1 MTEEIATADAEAGK
15 ISVDKTNI
23 SVTDF
28 AQRRIGELTPGT
40 EQPQEEEPQESPE
53 QETEE
58 GTEEASEELENTEE
72 SVNSEESETS
82 EEPSE
87 ESQESE
93 DVLSQLDLD
102 DMSEEDLR
110 ELADKLGSRA
120 VARFGELT
128 AKRKA
133 AEERLTQLEA
143 RLKEKPNPL
152 ETKKVEN
159 NPYGNLDTIEKLQQK
174 ATEVDQVVEWAED
187 LIFESDGYGADD
199 VVTEVEGKEWTKKDV
214 RQALLKARKAQKT
227 FLPDQLTKVQLRAEG
242 EVLKK
247 QFDTQAKQELSWLEG
262 EDNDLR
268 KQFEATIG
276 DERFK
281 KLKSVLK
288 RESPDIAA
296 QLDYWFAHATNSIYG
311 RKPVGVSKK
320 SPTLNPPKTGNPA
333 SAQSEKGM
341 GRTAK
346 ALKELDARFKETG
359 SAKDFAALRK
369 LKMSNRS

>member
-1 MTEEIATADAEAGK
+1 MTEEIATADAEAD
-15 ISVDKTNI
+15 IDSAVNTNI

-28 AQRRIGELTPGT
+28 AQRRIGQLTPKAEEST
-40 EQPQEEEPQESPE
+40 EEESQETPE
-53 QETEE
+53 QENEE
-58 GTEEASEELENTEE
+58 VEEVSEVQEESQTEEAEEAA
-72 SVNSEESETS
+72 
-82 EEPSE
+82 E

-110 ELADKLGSRA
+110 ELAEKLGSRA

-133 AEERLTQLEA
+133 AEERLMQLEA
-143 RLKEKPNPL
+143 QLQDNSNPL
-152 ETKKVEN
+152 ETKRVEN

-174 ATEVDQVVEWAED
+174 AAEVDQVVEWAEN

-199 VVTEVEGKEWTKKDV
+199 VVTTIDGKDWTKKNV
-214 RQALLKARKAQKT
+214 RQALLRARKAQKT
-227 FLPDQLTKVQLRAEG
+227 FLPDQLNKVQAQEQG
-242 EVLKK
+242 EQLTEM
-247 QFDTQAKQELSWLEG
+247 FNYQARKDLSWLDG

-268 KQFEATIG
+268 KQFEATIS
-276 DERFK
+276 DNRFK
-281 KLKSVLK
+281 KLKTLLK
-288 RESPDIAA
+288 REAPDVAA

-311 RKPVGVSKK
+311 RKPVVETKK
-320 SPTLNPPKTGNPA
+320 APTLNPPKTGNPA
-333 SAQSEKGM
+333 AAQSEKGM

-346 ALKELDARFKETG
+346 ALKELETRFKETG

-369 LKMSNRS
+369 LKMSTRS

>member
-15 ISVDKTNI
+15 ISVDKSNI

-28 AQRRIGELTPGT
+28 AQRRIGELAPGT
-40 EQPQEEEPQESPE
+40 EQPQEKEAEEVIE

-58 GTEEASEELENTEE
+58 VLEESVDTEEA
-72 SVNSEESETS
+72 ETS
-82 EEPSE
+82 EESP
-87 ESQESE
+87 ESE

-133 AEERLTQLEA
+133 AEEKLTQLEA

-174 ATEVDQVVEWAED
+174 AAEVDQVVEWAED

-214 RQALLKARKAQKT
+214 RQSLLRARKAQKT
-227 FLPDQLTKVQLRAEG
+227 FLPDQLSKVQLRAEG
-242 EVLKK
+242 EVLTK
-247 QFDTQAKQELSWLEG
+247 QFDSQAKQELSWLEG
-262 EDNDLR
+262 DDNDLR
-268 KQFEATIG
+268 KQFEATVG

-296 QLDYWFAHATNSIYG
+296 QLDYWFAHATNSIHG
-311 RKPVGVSKK
+311 RKLVGVNKK

-346 ALKELDARFKETG
+346 ALKELEARFKQTG
-359 SAKDFAALRK
+359 NARDFAALRK

>member
-15 ISVDKTNI
+15 ISVDKSNI

-28 AQRRIGELTPGT
+28 AQRRIGELAPGT
-40 EQPQEEEPQESPE
+40 EQPQDEEAEEVIE

-58 GTEEASEELENTEE
+58 VLEESVDTEEA
-72 SVNSEESETS
+72 ETS
-82 EEPSE
+82 EESP
-87 ESQESE
+87 ESE

-133 AEERLTQLEA
+133 AEEKLTQLEA

-174 ATEVDQVVEWAED
+174 AAEVDQVVEWAED

-214 RQALLKARKAQKT
+214 RQSLLRARKAQKT
-227 FLPDQLTKVQLRAEG
+227 FLPDQLSKVQLRAEG
-242 EVLKK
+242 EVLTK
-247 QFDTQAKQELSWLEG
+247 QFDSQAKQELSWLEG
-262 EDNDLR
+262 DDNDLR
-268 KQFEATIG
+268 KQFEATVG

-296 QLDYWFAHATNSIYG
+296 QLDYWFAHATNSIHG
-311 RKPVGVSKK
+311 RKLVGSTKK
-320 SPTLNPPKTGNPA
+320 APTLNPPKTGNPA

-346 ALKELDARFKETG
+346 ALKELEARFKQTG
-359 SAKDFAALRK
+359 NARDFAALRK

>member
-15 ISVDKTNI
+15 ISVDKSNI

-28 AQRRIGELTPGT
+28 AQRRIGELAPGT
-40 EQPQEEEPQESPE
+40 EQPQDEEAEEVIE

-58 GTEEASEELENTEE
+58 VLEESVDTEEA
-72 SVNSEESETS
+72 ETS
-82 EEPSE
+82 EES
-87 ESQESE
+87 SESE

-133 AEERLTQLEA
+133 AEEKLTQLEA

-174 ATEVDQVVEWAED
+174 AAEVDQVVEWAED

-214 RQALLKARKAQKT
+214 RQSLLRARKAQKT
-227 FLPDQLTKVQLRAEG
+227 FLPDQLSKVQLRAEG
-242 EVLKK
+242 EVLTK
-247 QFDTQAKQELSWLEG
+247 QFDSQAKQELSWLEG
-262 EDNDLR
+262 DDNDLR
-268 KQFEATIG
+268 KQFEATVG

-296 QLDYWFAHATNSIYG
+296 QLDYWFAHATNSIHG
-311 RKPVGVSKK
+311 RKLVGVGKK

-346 ALKELDARFKETG
+346 ALKELEARFKQTG
-359 SAKDFAALRK
+359 NARDFAALRK

>member
-15 ISVDKTNI
+15 ISVDKSNI

-28 AQRRIGELTPGT
+28 AQRRIGELAPGT
-40 EQPQEEEPQESPE
+40 EQPQDEEAEEVIE

-58 GTEEASEELENTEE
+58 VLEESVDTEEA
-72 SVNSEESETS
+72 ETS
-82 EEPSE
+82 EESP
-87 ESQESE
+87 ESE

-133 AEERLTQLEA
+133 AEEKLTQLEA

-174 ATEVDQVVEWAED
+174 AAEVDQVVEWAED

-214 RQALLKARKAQKT
+214 RQSLLRARKAQKT
-227 FLPDQLTKVQLRAEG
+227 FLPDQLSKVQLRAEG
-242 EVLKK
+242 EVLTK
-247 QFDTQAKQELSWLEG
+247 QFDSQAKQELSWLEG
-262 EDNDLR
+262 DDNDLR
-268 KQFEATIG
+268 KQFEATVG

-288 RESPDIAA
+288 RETPDIAA
-296 QLDYWFAHATNSIYG
+296 QLDYWFAHATNSIHG
-311 RKPVGVSKK
+311 RKLVGNTKK
-320 SPTLNPPKTGNPA
+320 APTLNPPKTGNPA

-346 ALKELDARFKETG
+346 ALRELEARFKETG
-359 SAKDFAALRK
+359 NARDFAALRR

>member
-15 ISVDKTNI
+15 ISVDKSNI

-28 AQRRIGELTPGT
+28 AQRRIGELAPGT
-40 EQPQEEEPQESPE
+40 EQPQEKEAEEVIE

-58 GTEEASEELENTEE
+58 VLEESVDTEEA
-72 SVNSEESETS
+72 ETS
-82 EEPSE
+82 EESP
-87 ESQESE
+87 ESE

-133 AEERLTQLEA
+133 AEEKLTQLEA

-174 ATEVDQVVEWAED
+174 AAEVDQVVEWAED

-214 RQALLKARKAQKT
+214 RQSLLRARKAQKT
-227 FLPDQLTKVQLRAEG
+227 FLPDQLSKVQLRAEG
-242 EVLKK
+242 EVLTK
-247 QFDTQAKQELSWLEG
+247 QFDSQAKQELSWLEG
-262 EDNDLR
+262 DDNDLR
-268 KQFEATIG
+268 KQFEATVG

-296 QLDYWFAHATNSIYG
+296 QLDYWFAHATNSIHG
-311 RKPVGVSKK
+311 RKLVGNTKK
-320 SPTLNPPKTGNPA
+320 APTLNPPKTGNPA

-346 ALKELDARFKETG
+346 ALKELEARFKQTG
-359 SAKDFAALRK
+359 NARDFAALRK

>member
-15 ISVDKTNI
+15 ISVDKSNI

-28 AQRRIGELTPGT
+28 AQRRIGELAPGT
-40 EQPQEEEPQESPE
+40 EQPQEKEAEEVIE

-58 GTEEASEELENTEE
+58 VLEESVDTEEA
-72 SVNSEESETS
+72 ETS
-82 EEPSE
+82 EESP
-87 ESQESE
+87 ESE

-133 AEERLTQLEA
+133 AEEKLTQLEA

-174 ATEVDQVVEWAED
+174 AAEVDQVVEWAED

-214 RQALLKARKAQKT
+214 RQSLLRARKAQKT
-227 FLPDQLTKVQLRAEG
+227 FLPDQLSKVQLRADG
-242 EVLKK
+242 EVLTK
-247 QFDTQAKQELSWLEG
+247 QFDSQAKQELSWLEG
-262 EDNDLR
+262 DDNDLR
-268 KQFEATIG
+268 KQFEATVG

-296 QLDYWFAHATNSIYG
+296 QLDYWFAHATNSIHG
-311 RKPVGVSKK
+311 RKLVGVGKK

-346 ALKELDARFKETG
+346 ALKELEARFKQTG
-359 SAKDFAALRK
+359 NARDFAALRK

>member
-15 ISVDKTNI
+15 ISVDKSNI

-28 AQRRIGELTPGT
+28 AQRRIGELAPGT
-40 EQPQEEEPQESPE
+40 EQPQEKEAEEVIE

-58 GTEEASEELENTEE
+58 VLEESVDTEEA
-72 SVNSEESETS
+72 ETS
-82 EEPSE
+82 EESP
-87 ESQESE
+87 ESE

-133 AEERLTQLEA
+133 AEEKLTQLEA

-174 ATEVDQVVEWAED
+174 STEVDQVVEWAED

-214 RQALLKARKAQKT
+214 RQSLLRARKAQKT
-227 FLPDQLTKVQLRAEG
+227 FLPDQLSMVQLRADG
-242 EVLKK
+242 EVLTK
-247 QFDTQAKQELSWLEG
+247 QFDSQAKQELSWLEG

-268 KQFEATIG
+268 KQFEATVG

-296 QLDYWFAHATNSIYG
+296 QLDYWFAHATNSIHG
-311 RKPVGVSKK
+311 RKLVGVGKK

-346 ALKELDARFKETG
+346 ALKELEARFKQTG
-359 SAKDFAALRK
+359 NARDFAALRK

>member
-15 ISVDKTNI
+15 ISVDKSNI

-28 AQRRIGELTPGT
+28 AQRRIGELAPGT
-40 EQPQEEEPQESPE
+40 EQPQEEETEEVIE

-58 GTEEASEELENTEE
+58 VLEESVDTEEA
-72 SVNSEESETS
+72 ETS
-82 EEPSE
+82 EESA
-87 ESQESE
+87 ESE

-133 AEERLTQLEA
+133 AEEKLTQLEA

-174 ATEVDQVVEWAED
+174 AAEVDQVVEWAED

-214 RQALLKARKAQKT
+214 RQSLLRARKAQKT
-227 FLPDQLTKVQLRAEG
+227 FLPDQLSKVQLRAEG
-242 EVLKK
+242 EVLTK
-247 QFDTQAKQELSWLEG
+247 QFDSQAKQELSWLEG
-262 EDNDLR
+262 DDNDLR
-268 KQFEATIG
+268 KQFEATVG

-296 QLDYWFAHATNSIYG
+296 QLDYWFAHATNSIHG
-311 RKPVGVSKK
+311 RKLVGVGKK

-346 ALKELDARFKETG
+346 ALKELEARFKETG
-359 SAKDFAALRK
+359 NARDFAALRK

>member
-15 ISVDKTNI
+15 ISVDKSNI

-28 AQRRIGELTPGT
+28 AQRRIGELAPGT
-40 EQPQEEEPQESPE
+40 EQPQEKEAEEVIE

-58 GTEEASEELENTEE
+58 VLEESVDTEEA
-72 SVNSEESETS
+72 ETS
-82 EEPSE
+82 EES
-87 ESQESE
+87 SESE

-133 AEERLTQLEA
+133 AEEKLTQLEA

-174 ATEVDQVVEWAED
+174 AAEVDQVVEWAED

-214 RQALLKARKAQKT
+214 RQSLLRARKAQKT
-227 FLPDQLTKVQLRAEG
+227 FLPDQLSKVQLRAEG
-242 EVLKK
+242 EVLTK
-247 QFDTQAKQELSWLEG
+247 QFDSQAKQELSWLEG
-262 EDNDLR
+262 DDNDLR
-268 KQFEATIG
+268 KQFEATVG

-296 QLDYWFAHATNSIYG
+296 QLDYWFAHATNSIHG
-311 RKPVGVSKK
+311 RKLVGVGKK

-346 ALKELDARFKETG
+346 ALKELEARFKETG
-359 SAKDFAALRK
+359 NARDFAALRK

>member
-15 ISVDKTNI
+15 ISVDKSNI

-28 AQRRIGELTPGT
+28 AQRRIGELAPGT
-40 EQPQEEEPQESPE
+40 EQPQDEEAEEVIE

-58 GTEEASEELENTEE
+58 VLEESVDTEEA
-72 SVNSEESETS
+72 ETS
-82 EEPSE
+82 EESP
-87 ESQESE
+87 ESE

-133 AEERLTQLEA
+133 AEEKLTQLEA

-174 ATEVDQVVEWAED
+174 AAEVDQVVEWAED

-214 RQALLKARKAQKT
+214 RQSLLRARKAQKT
-227 FLPDQLTKVQLRAEG
+227 FLPDQLSKVQLRAEG
-242 EVLKK
+242 EVLTK
-247 QFDTQAKQELSWLEG
+247 QFDSQAKQELSWLEG
-262 EDNDLR
+262 DDNDLR
-268 KQFEATIG
+268 KQFEATVG

-296 QLDYWFAHATNSIYG
+296 QLDYWFAHATNSIHG
-311 RKPVGVSKK
+311 RKLVGSTKK
-320 SPTLNPPKTGNPA
+320 APTLNPPRTGNPA

-346 ALKELDARFKETG
+346 ALKELEARFKQTG
-359 SAKDFAALRK
+359 NARDFAALRK

>member
-1 MTEEIATADAEAGK
+1 
-15 ISVDKTNI
+15 
-23 SVTDF
+23 
-28 AQRRIGELTPGT
+28 
-40 EQPQEEEPQESPE
+40 
-53 QETEE
+53 
-58 GTEEASEELENTEE
+58 
-72 SVNSEESETS
+72 
-82 EEPSE
+82 
-87 ESQESE
+87 
-93 DVLSQLDLD
+93 
-102 DMSEEDLR
+102 
-110 ELADKLGSRA
+110 
-120 VARFGELT
+120 LT

-133 AEERLTQLEA
+133 AEEKLTQLEA

-159 NPYGNLDTIEKLQQK
+159 NPYGNLDTVEKLQQK
-174 ATEVDQVVEWAED
+174 AAEVDQVIEWAED

-214 RQALLKARKAQKT
+214 RQSLLRARKAQKT
-227 FLPDQLTKVQLRAEG
+227 FLPDQLSKVQLRAEG
-242 EVLKK
+242 EVLTK

-268 KQFEATIG
+268 KQFEATVG

-296 QLDYWFAHATNSIYG
+296 QLDYWFAHATNSIHG
-311 RKPVGVSKK
+311 RKLVGSTKK
-320 SPTLNPPKTGNPA
+320 APTLNPPKTGNPA

-346 ALKELDARFKETG
+346 ALKELEARFKETG
-359 SAKDFAALRK
+359 NARDFAALRK